1 MGSKCYRRAK
11 PYVRDILSARSPER
25 RAAEAREAGIGRMG
39 AFRDGFHGEDAP
51 ELGCD
56 SWSPVT
62 VVRSQWSKPSDRIIG
77 LLY

>member
-39 AFRDGFHGEDAP
+39 AFHDGFHGEEAP

-62 VVRSQWSKPSDRIIG
+62 VLV
-77 LLY
+77 